1 MDFAGLFSSLQKF
14 DQWSESPQILTQ
26 YFLLLFE
33 MFLLYISLIYL
44 LMCRSYDAFN
54 ADDMDWNL
62 SAKTS
67 IWKGHNSYSV
77 RNT

>member
-14 DQWSESPQILTQ
+14 DQWSESPQTFETI
-26 YFLLLFE
+26 FLLLFQ

-44 LMCRSYDAFN
+44 LIYRSYDAFN